1 MRLGVTAWSMLIVG
15 DLALWLS
22 TASFARSACR
32 RRNRGQPRIP
42 QYRQSHG
49 GLSRGAAKGAL

>member
-22 TASFARSACR
+22 TASFARSTADR
-32 RRNRGQPRIP
+32 ATGANRA
-42 QYRQSHG
+42 
-49 GLSRGAAKGAL
+49 SRSTGSPMVD